1 MKKRSPSASRGNH
14 GGGLKRRDFLRQ
26 ALCATGLAV
35 AGGSIEGC
43 LNGPEDISG
52 ESGED
57 EDWKAD
63 SSATGKRPNFVF
75 VVTDDQSFDAIGY
88 MGRYPFLDGRKKD
101 GLVNM
106 GALRRAGAT
115 FKNAFVTLSLCSPS
129 RATMLT
135 GMYAH
140 THGVVDNERNDPDWQ
155 KHPNFGML
163 LRQSGYATAF
173 IGKLHGALLTG
184 QKQVRP
190 GFDYWLSFKGQGH
203 YIDPELNENGREFVA
218 KGYITDLLTDRA
230 LEWLKHGRDK
240 KKPFSMCLWHKSVH
254 QPFTPAPRHAHL
266 YEGETLPPPPNNT
279 HLDTFEGKPKWQK
292 ANAGSYYSPEN
303 REWLNLCRA
312 LKAVDESLGTV
323 IEELKAQ
330 GLYENTV
337 IIFTSDNGFF
347 MGDHRFRDKRLAY
360 EHSMRIPLIISWPA
374 RIKAGIEIDK
384 MALNTDFAPTILE
397 MAGVAVPGHMQG
409 RSLLPVL
416 LGKPPADWRTSFLF
430 EYYQDWMYPKAG
442 PNLVAAR
449 TRRYKYVENDTQ
461 DDVNELYDLQEDP
474 GEMKNRIADPQ
485 YGEVLKEMK
494 QELGRLKQR
503 TGYPAG

>member
-190 GFDYWLSFKGQGH
+190 GFDYWLSFKGQGV
-203 YIDPELNENGREFVA
+203 YTNPELNENGTDFKAE
-218 KGYITDLLTDRA
+218 GYMTDLLTDRA
-230 LEWLKHGRDK
+230 VQWLRRDRT
-240 KKPFSMCLWHKSVH
+240 KPFCLYLAHKAVH
-254 QPFTPAPRHAHL
+254 GPFTPADRHKDL
-266 YEGETLPPPPNNT
+266 FVEGQMPEPANFADTLA
-279 HLDTFEGKPKWQK
+279 GKPEWQR
-292 ANAGSYYSPEN
+292 AGL
-303 REWLNLCRA
+303 WLTA
-312 LKAVDESLGTV
+312 LGNGG
-323 IEELKAQ
+323 I
-330 GLYENTV
+330 GLT
-337 IIFTSDNGFF
+337 
-347 MGDHRFRDKRLAY
+347 
-360 EHSMRIPLIISWPA
+360 RI
-374 RIKAGIEIDK
+374 AGIAMSGVFVPFFAYALVWEIG
-384 MALNTDFAPTILE
+384 F
-397 MAGVAVPGHMQG
+397 
-409 RSLLPVL
+409 S
-416 LGKPPADWRTSFLF
+416 
-430 EYYQDWMYPKAG
+430 
-442 PNLVAAR
+442 VAALIAL
-449 TRRYKYVENDTQ
+449 RR
-461 DDVNELYDLQEDP
+461 
-474 GEMKNRIADPQ
+474 R
-485 YGEVLKEMK
+485 
-494 QELGRLKQR
+494 
-503 TGYPAG
+503 